1 MPVPGPSPLQSSLP
15 GAAARFGAHVLAAA
29 AAQPAAGAEAAVGG
43 RPGLPGPPSM
53 AAPASGPGTSVPAA
67 AASVL
72 PAEGAVPAAG
82 PEPARVIAGAAA
94 QPGAGAGVQAA
105 GGGRPGLPG
114 PPSVAALRSG
124 SGASAGAV
132 AAPVAPEPGGALE
145 RLLRGPSGLGTAG
158 LSPARRGPA
167 VEVTA
172 VPELPVPPPE
182 AAAPATGSPSPEP
195 VGRPIPGLY
204 YHPVPEPD
212 PARVAEVSRRIKAW
226 AVDEVE
232 LYPPEWED
240 QFDGFSV
247 ARYMVACHPDAPT
260 IEHLMAATR
269 LMVAENVVDDVYCED
284 HGGTPV
290 GLGGRL
296 LLAHTALDP
305 VHTTTEYAPGWAQ
318 SLHSDAPRRAYR
330 SAMEY
335 FTQLATAS
343 QADRFR
349 HDMAR
354 LHMGYLAEAAWAE
367 TEYVPEVWEYLAMR
381 QFNNFRPCPTLT
393 DSIGGYELP
402 ADLHAQPAMQ
412 RVIALAGNAT
422 TISNDLYSYTKEL
435 DARGK
440 HLNLP
445 VVISEREGLSD
456 RDGYLKAVEVHNE
469 LMQEFEAASA
479 ELAAACPAP
488 NVLRFLRGV
497 AVWVDGNHY
506 WHSTNTYRYSLPDFW

>member
-1 MPVPGPSPLQSSLP
+1 MSAVPVGW
-15 GAAARFGAHVLAAA
+15 
-29 AAQPAAGAEAAVGG
+29 
-43 RPGLPGPPSM
+43 PGPPAGSPTPPASVASA
-53 AAPASGPGTSVPAA
+53 AAPASVASAPAS
-67 AASVL
+67 AAS
-72 PAEGAVPAAG
+72 
-82 PEPARVIAGAAA
+82 
-94 QPGAGAGVQAA
+94 
-105 GGGRPGLPG
+105 
-114 PPSVAALRSG
+114 
-124 SGASAGAV
+124 
-132 AAPVAPEPGGALE
+132 AAPVQGARPAVRAPRAALE
-145 RLLRGPSGLGTAG
+145 RLLRGPSGLGTGG
-158 LSPARRGPA
+158 LSLARRGAAPPSAAGPGLPA
-167 VEVTA
+167 
-172 VPELPVPPPE
+172 PPPE
-182 AAAPATGSPSPEP
+182 APSPEP
-195 VGRPIPGLY
+195 AGRPIPGLY

-226 AVDEVE
+226 AVEEVQ

-269 LMVAENVVDDVYCED
+269 LMVAENVVDDCYCED
-284 HGGTPV
+284 HGGSPV

-296 LLAHTALDP
+296 LMAHTALDP
-305 VHTTTEYAPGWAQ
+305 LHTTTEYAPGWAE
-318 SLHSDAPRRAYR
+318 SLHCDAPRRAYR
-330 SAMEY
+330 SAMAY
-335 FTQLATAS
+335 FAELATAS

-367 TEYVPEVWEYLAMR
+367 TDYMPEVWEYLAMR

-435 DARGK
+435 ASPGK

-469 LMQEFEAASA
+469 LMHEFEAASA

-488 NVLRFLRGV
+488 SVLRFLRGV